1 MNGDS
6 AFDLAIGNYGQP
18 TMVYL
23 NQGGMLQLT
32 PAWSS
37 LDEYANSVAW
47 VDMNGDGALDLAV
60 DSTIYLNQGG
70 MLQTV
75 PDRKGGGDKIA
86 WGDMNGDG
94 ALDLAHATYDDGGP
108 DFWGITEVY
117 LNQGGMLQ
125 ATAVWSSTF
134 DFPYSLAWGDANGDG
149 WLDLAVGNVDQP
161 SKVYLNQGGMLQGTP
176 TWTAPASD
184 DTHSI
189 AWGDMNGD
197 GALDLALGN
206 SGQPTKVYLNYGS
219 TLQTTPAWLSPTS
232 DNTSSLA
239 WGDMNS
245 DGALD
250 LAVSNVLQRTKVY
263 LNQAG
268 TLQAAPAWDASLG
281 VSTSVAWGD
290 VNGDGALDLAIGQ
303 KGFDMGGPLQIYLN
317 RGRMLRAVPGFS
329 SPFINTTSVA
339 WGDMNGDGTLDLA
352 AGDDFLQ
359 SSVFV
364 NQTGVMQWE
373 GWSSLTRN
381 DTTSVAWGDMNGDGA
396 LDLAIGNYGQ
406 PTKVY
411 LNQDGVLQTTPA
423 WSAPQSDSTTSV
435 AWGDVNGDGALDLAI
450 GNTDLPTKVYL
461 NHGGTLQIVPA
472 WSSPARDSTTSVAW
486 GDVNGDGA
494 LDLAVGNS
502 GQPSKVYLNQ
512 RGMLLTVPAWASPTS
527 DKTNSVAWADMNGD
541 GALDLAVGNWG
552 QPSKVYLN
560 RRPVN
565 PLYTRRADWSESLA
579 IGHHSDPVVTFSGQ
593 STTALDPANFY
604 AIPMIRESG
613 RIPLT
618 YQLFHPNSEPMRVV
632 RAYYA
637 INGGFSA
644 DRTAW
649 QEAKPWPG
657 TAITDLSTTPFP
669 TTTITNTHIFTW
681 DVFGSGFFGTSDNVV
696 VRLEALPSLKPR
708 PNSVPGP
715 FQRPFVAS
723 QTFPFR
729 VRGTQVRV
737 MQSGNPAQP
746 LPNAIVYRLPANQLR
761 DAQPFQDQQGV
772 SFETNAQGYLQ
783 GRGSLQTGDQL
794 VALRPITH
802 TTHYTL
808 YQTSATPT
816 LEGLDAYPVN
826 SLGVQTLT
834 VSATNTFI
842 LYNLVVSLEWD
853 ARNDST
859 FMTQLE
865 NDLRR
870 TSQILFDLT
879 NGQAALGDVRIYH
892 DKGFWGTA
900 DVVITASNNQRPN
913 AILGGSVLTPTND
926 IDRNGAPIVDAYVPG
941 QVRMGATWNRFG
953 NPNGTLGEDW
963 PRTLAH
969 ELGHYLFFVPDN
981 YIGVT
986 PDRQFIQLVDC
997 QGSVMTDPYE
1007 ESYSEFL
1014 TADQWQTDACQRS
1027 VAAVY
1032 LGRPDW
1038 ATITRFYPMLNGR
1051 GGNPGPAQLPLA
1063 VTRITTFAPPRSATT
1078 LAAPFFPLVNQQG
1091 QTISVP
1097 DGRGQAYLF
1106 KTGNNSDPADDYLI
1120 ALGTPIGDLV
1130 QARGAAPGDRL
1141 CVFDFANQP
1150 LRLGCLAPVGNAP
1163 APITLAE
1170 VADWSPQ
1177 LQVRGVT
1184 TNTVVVTV
1192 TNVSADNLSVQ
1203 LLPAL
1208 GVASAEMPMTRQGNA
1223 FVQSVTAADG
1233 AYFGFVRVWVPGSN
1247 PHKEIIVEYSAN
1259 EAWDGRARAW
1269 GTSADAWGGRARA
1282 WGGRAY
1288 GWGGRARAWGAP
1300 VMSNDGQVSIFPL
1313 DNPFA
1318 GGAHY
1323 TLQSVAFP
1331 PALPAWLTAV
1341 GQAYRVA
1348 SDGTLARSAILFSY
1362 LGRDVPDG
1370 YENFLSIYYSPDEGR
1385 SWQRLPTDL
1394 DTNRNQASAPV
1405 QGEGIYLLVV
1415 TVPIDPALAT
1425 GWNSFGYPI
1434 QTTQPVTQALAS
1446 IAGKYS
1452 VIYHYG
1458 TTPTPGWHTFA
1469 PTVLPPFDKAVNDLT
1484 NLEFGRAYWLYATEP
1499 AQLYLGVGDGVVA
1512 SQIAATPS
1520 GTPTAPAIYYGWVA
1534 AEQNFTPV
1542 EGMPVIATIDGVVC
1556 GETTVQRFNGQP
1568 GYVLRVAADDPQANG
1583 TTCGESGKVIT
1594 LTVGGIT
1601 MAQSATWNNQGV
1613 SYLSL
1618 SQTSDLN
1625 IDPSQT
1631 ARAFLPVVRK

>member
-1 MNGDS
+1 
-6 AFDLAIGNYGQP
+6 
-18 TMVYL
+18 
-23 NQGGMLQLT
+23 
-32 PAWSS
+32 
-37 LDEYANSVAW
+37 
-47 VDMNGDGALDLAV
+47 
-60 DSTIYLNQGG
+60 
-70 MLQTV
+70 
-75 PDRKGGGDKIA
+75 
-86 WGDMNGDG
+86 
-94 ALDLAHATYDDGGP
+94 
-108 DFWGITEVY
+108 
-117 LNQGGMLQ
+117 
-125 ATAVWSSTF
+125 
-134 DFPYSLAWGDANGDG
+134 
-149 WLDLAVGNVDQP
+149 
-161 SKVYLNQGGMLQGTP
+161 
-176 TWTAPASD
+176 
-184 DTHSI
+184 
-189 AWGDMNGD
+189 
-197 GALDLALGN
+197 
-206 SGQPTKVYLNYGS
+206 
-219 TLQTTPAWLSPTS
+219 
-232 DNTSSLA
+232 
-239 WGDMNS
+239 
-245 DGALD
+245 
-250 LAVSNVLQRTKVY
+250 
-263 LNQAG
+263 
-268 TLQAAPAWDASLG
+268 
-281 VSTSVAWGD
+281 
-290 VNGDGALDLAIGQ
+290 
-303 KGFDMGGPLQIYLN
+303 
-317 RGRMLRAVPGFS
+317 
-329 SPFINTTSVA
+329 
-339 WGDMNGDGTLDLA
+339 
-352 AGDDFLQ
+352 
-359 SSVFV
+359 
-364 NQTGVMQWE
+364 
-373 GWSSLTRN
+373 
-381 DTTSVAWGDMNGDGA
+381 
-396 LDLAIGNYGQ
+396 
-406 PTKVY
+406 
-411 LNQDGVLQTTPA
+411 
-423 WSAPQSDSTTSV
+423 
-435 AWGDVNGDGALDLAI
+435 
-450 GNTDLPTKVYL
+450 
-461 NHGGTLQIVPA
+461 
-472 WSSPARDSTTSVAW
+472 
-486 GDVNGDGA
+486 
-494 LDLAVGNS
+494 
-502 GQPSKVYLNQ
+502 
-512 RGMLLTVPAWASPTS
+512 
-527 DKTNSVAWADMNGD
+527 
-541 GALDLAVGNWG
+541 
-552 QPSKVYLN
+552 
-560 RRPVN
+560 
-565 PLYTRRADWSESLA
+565 
-579 IGHHSDPVVTFSGQ
+579 
-593 STTALDPANFY
+593 
-604 AIPMIRESG
+604 
-613 RIPLT
+613 
-618 YQLFHPNSEPMRVV
+618 
-632 RAYYA
+632 
-637 INGGFSA
+637 
-644 DRTAW
+644 
-649 QEAKPWPG
+649 
-657 TAITDLSTTPFP
+657 
-669 TTTITNTHIFTW
+669 
-681 DVFGSGFFGTSDNVV
+681 
-696 VRLEALPSLKPR
+696 
-708 PNSVPGP
+708 
-715 FQRPFVAS
+715 
-723 QTFPFR
+723 
-729 VRGTQVRV
+729 
-737 MQSGNPAQP
+737 
-746 LPNAIVYRLPANQLR
+746 
-761 DAQPFQDQQGV
+761 
-772 SFETNAQGYLQ
+772 
-783 GRGSLQTGDQL
+783 
-794 VALRPITH
+794 
-802 TTHYTL
+802 
-808 YQTSATPT
+808 
-816 LEGLDAYPVN
+816 
-826 SLGVQTLT
+826 
-834 VSATNTFI
+834 
-842 LYNLVVSLEWD
+842 
-853 ARNDST
+853 
-859 FMTQLE
+859 MTQLE

-913 AILGGSVLTPTND
+913 AILGGSVLTPTDD
-926 IDRNGAPIVDAYVPG
+926 IDRNGAPLVDAYVPG

-1032 LGRPDW
+1032 LGRSDW

-1063 VTRITTFAPPRSATT
+1063 VTRITTFAPPRAATT

-1106 KTGNNSDPADDYLI
+1106 KTGNSSDPTDDYLI

-1163 APITLAE
+1163 APITLAA

-1208 GVASAEMPMTRQGNA
+1208 GVASAEIPMTRQGNA

-1323 TLQSVAFP
+1323 TLQSVAFS

-1446 IAGKYS
+1446 IAGNREMSWNLYS
-1452 VIYHYG
+1452 D
-1458 TTPTPGWHTFA
+1458 A
-1469 PTVLPPFDKAVNDLT
+1469 
-1484 NLEFGRAYWLYATEP
+1484 
-1499 AQLYLGVGDGVVA
+1499 
-1512 SQIAATPS
+1512 
-1520 GTPTAPAIYYGWVA
+1520 
-1534 AEQNFTPV
+1534 
-1542 EGMPVIATIDGVVC
+1542 
-1556 GETTVQRFNGQP
+1556 
-1568 GYVLRVAADDPQANG
+1568 
-1583 TTCGESGKVIT
+1583 
-1594 LTVGGIT
+1594 
-1601 MAQSATWNNQGV
+1601 
-1613 SYLSL
+1613 
-1618 SQTSDLN
+1618 
-1625 IDPSQT
+1625 
-1631 ARAFLPVVRK
+1631 